1 MRFVEIQSLIRYFF
15 LSRLSL
21 FVSPLMKGRRWN
33 IQGILTVPSFRF
45 KSIEVFAVVRT
56 LVKITQGS
64 SHPNFQGSPIFRGP
78 LLLVSGRIGLRGYRT
93 RGAIPR
99 LWFCRNHWKYCK
111 GARTNFFL
119 DLNINKTCCYLQG
132 TLCFFF
138 FGGGAAQPRC
148 EKKIRKCSWIH
159 VMKSCLDMFNSNHV
173 YKSKCFGII
182 IYIYSLN
189 YIYIYYFFIV

>member
-1 MRFVEIQSLIRYFF
+1 LGWLAPSRGRTESISPFAKTSYSRLLDLIAILAELLWLLSLLWFMRFVEIQSLIRYFF

-99 LWFCRNHWKYCK
+99 L
-111 GARTNFFL
+111 
-119 DLNINKTCCYLQG
+119 
-132 TLCFFF
+132 
-138 FGGGAAQPRC
+138 
-148 EKKIRKCSWIH
+148 
-159 VMKSCLDMFNSNHV
+159 
-173 YKSKCFGII
+173 
-182 IYIYSLN
+182 
-189 YIYIYYFFIV
+189 